1 MSTTL
6 AYMTVAALAQSVG
19 VRPDTIRYY
28 ERIGLLHAP
37 TRTAA
42 DHRRYDADAI
52 DRLRFIHGMQRLGLR
67 LADIRDLLAL
77 RETGTCPCEP
87 AASLLRHRL
96 EQLDAEIAKLIEL
109 RDELASFVE
118 QLPGEDCP
126 EPIPGTWRPRK
137 EVPA

>member
-1 MSTTL
+1 MST
-6 AYMTVAALAQSVG
+6 AQAPMTVAALAHSVG

-28 ERIGLLHAP
+28 ERIGLLRAP

-52 DRLRFIHGMQRLGLR
+52 DRLWFIHGMKRLGLR
-67 LADIRDLLAL
+67 LVDIRDLLAL
-77 RETGTCPCEP
+77 RETGTCPCGP

-96 EQLDAEIAKLIEL
+96 EQVDAEIAKLIEF
-109 RDELASFVE
+109 RDELAGFVE
-118 QLPGEDCP
+118 QIPGEDCP
-126 EPIPGTWRPRK
+126 EPVPGTWRPRR